1 MKHKRKIVNRFLSTL
16 KNFFS
21 SYKNTIKK
29 VRRQASDWKKIF
41 TIYIYLIKDFFLEY
55 VMNSYNSLRS
65 QIIHLKDK

>member
-16 KNFFS
+16 KNFFP

-41 TIYIYLIKDFFLEY
+41 TIYISDKGLLSRICDELI
-55 VMNSYNSLRS
+55 
-65 QIIHLKDK
+65 